1 MKKCLIFVFILLIAC
16 SKEAPIDFESE
27 EQFTLSV
34 SSNQGG
40 SGITINSGDTLNISS
55 SNGSFYL
62 VSESLSNGGEYTG
75 DASGVTATATGK
87 SFTPTST
94 GTYYLGYSRYSS
106 AESIV
111 TVQ

>member
-40 SGITINSGDTLNISS
+40 SVNNVDGTYNSGTQVTI
-55 SNGSFYL
+55 
-62 VSESLSNGGEYTG
+62 
-75 DASGVTATATGK
+75 TAT
-87 SFTPTST
+87 
-94 GTYYLGYSRYSS
+94 
-106 AESIV
+106 
-111 TVQ
+111 